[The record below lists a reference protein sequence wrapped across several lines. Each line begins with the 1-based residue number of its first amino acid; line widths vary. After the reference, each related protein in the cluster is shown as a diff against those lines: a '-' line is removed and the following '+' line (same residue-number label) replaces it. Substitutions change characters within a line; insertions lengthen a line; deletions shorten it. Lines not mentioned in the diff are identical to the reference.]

1 MSQVTLNLRGKPVPY
16 IIEKARLIQ
25 TKMTGNADFPTPIP
39 TLIILGGL
47 IDALSLAYEN
57 ALGGDKIKKSLMRIA
72 LKDLMTALNTM
83 LGYVAS
89 VSAGDETMILST
101 GFDVKR
107 PRTPA
112 GILPPPVNVRA
123 VFGNVP
129 GEIILRWAGVTRRL
143 IYKVQMNDTPAD
155 DTNWKDLTYTGKI
168 RLGVNSLISD
178 KVYGFRIASISA
190 EGLGNYSDAASHKAL

>member
-1 MSQVTLNLRGKPVPY
+1 MSQVALNLRGKPVSY

-57 ALGGDKIKKSLMRIA
+57 AINGGRVQKSLMRIA
-72 LKDLMTALNTM
+72 LKDLMNALNTM

-89 VSAGDETMILST
+89 VSAGDETLILST

-112 GILPPPVNVRA
+112 GILHPPVNVSA

-129 GEIILRWAGVTRRL
+129 GEIILRWAGVSRRL
-143 IYKVQMNDTPAD
+143 IYKVQMNDTPED
-155 DTNWKDLTYTGKI
+155 DTKWKDLTYTGKI

-178 KVYGFRIASISA
+178 KVYEFRIASICISFC
-190 EGLGNYSDAASHKAL
+190 NRTVTN